1 MSTAGDWSR
10 DPLGDAERRRARG
23 AVPWGRA
30 EEAGEEWPPLR
41 AAPPETPP
49 DPQDDVETT
58 SYISSLRDRQSP
70 DGEWYRAS
78 PQYGTR
84 AARRREAN
92 PADDYG
98 NAVGHE
104 PGPATPPPP
113 APVSGYRGASDTSG
127 WLPPALP
134 PTTYRK
140 VAPRDDDSTYSTGA
154 HRQVDYDIDGR
165 PMGYRALPSG
175 HEDPPRDLSLDD
187 GTRDDGSYGATTYGA
202 SGTTY
207 TGAAG
212 TTYTGTTYGGGDYTP
227 DGRPTAYRA
236 LPSGSGDGGYGT
248 YSAGTPFGGGTTY
261 GGGNTYGAGTTY
273 GGGYQDQAYQQQP
286 PQQPAYE
293 QPYEPATYEQPAY
306 DPPRQP
312 AYEQPAYEQPY
323 EQPAYQQPAYEQPY
337 EQPAYEPSGR
347 TSAGTT
353 SRRPT
358 TSAAT
363 DATTPGSRPPST
375 ATSRRRPTSGSART
389 TTPNRRTTRTG
400 STPTATP
407 AASTTTTA
415 PTTTVRRRSSARR
428 STPPRTMPRR
438 RTSRRRPA
446 TTPGRAAA
454 STVRRPAGTARTSTR
469 RNARPAAAPP
479 RRGGRCRCGRSCRC
493 W

>member
-212 TTYTGTTYGGGDYTP
+212 TTYTGNHV
-227 DGRPTAYRA
+227 RRRRLHARRA
-236 LPSGSGDGGYGT
+236 SHRVPGAPLRQRRRWLRHVQRRDPVRRRDHLRRWQHVRRRDHVRRWLPGPGV
-248 YSAGTPFGGGTTY
+248 
-261 GGGNTYGAGTTY
+261 
-273 GGGYQDQAYQQQP
+273 
-286 PQQPAYE
+286 PA
-293 QPYEPATYEQPAY
+293 AA
-306 DPPRQP
+306 
-312 AYEQPAYEQPY
+312 A
-323 EQPAYQQPAYEQPY
+323 
-337 EQPAYEPSGR
+337 
-347 TSAGTT
+347 
-353 SRRPT
+353 
-358 TSAAT
+358 SAARLRAAVRAG
-363 DATTPGSRPPST
+363 DVRA
-375 ATSRRRPTSGSART
+375 ARL
-389 TTPNRRTTRTG
+389 R
-400 STPTATP
+400 P
-407 AASTTTTA
+407 AASARLRTA
-415 PTTTVRRRSSARR
+415 
-428 STPPRTMPRR
+428 
-438 RTSRRRPA
+438 
-446 TTPGRAAA
+446 GI
-454 STVRRPAGTARTSTR
+454 
-469 RNARPAAAPP
+469 
-479 RRGGRCRCGRSCRC
+479 
-493 W
+493 